1 MPAPPAFAPRHTPRL
16 PWRPM
21 TDAEW
26 AALQTCL
33 RQGGSGRRSPDARR
47 LWDGIF
53 WVACSRAPWRE
64 LPAEFGK
71 ADTAHR
77 ALRRAAQARHL
88 HAMLIAVS
96 PHRLMRESGLHG
108 IAWFIVR
115 SFRRAFRVA
124 PLAIAFARRLGLA
137 SALPAD
143 PLFLPRPNLS
153 ESIKR
158 ILHRLGGEAFFALPD
173 RLLDAYFHLLK
184 IACGMP
190 RMWKT
195 TE

>member
-1 MPAPPAFAPRHTPRL
+1 MPAPPAFALRHTRPL
-16 PWRPM
+16 LWRPM

-26 AALQTCL
+26 SVLATHL
-33 RQGGSGRRSPDARR
+33 RQAGRGRRSANARR

-53 WVACSRAPWRE
+53 WIACSRRPWRE
-64 LPAEFGK
+64 LPEHFGK
-71 ADTAHR
+71 PDTAHR
-77 ALRRAAQARHL
+77 ALRRAAFSWHL
-88 HAMLIAVS
+88 HGMLIAVS
-96 PHRLMRESGLHG
+96 PHRLMRDSGLHS

-124 PLAIAFARRLGLA
+124 PHAIAFARRLGLA
-137 SALPAD
+137 DALPAP

-158 ILHRLGGEAFFALPD
+158 ILHRLGGDAFFALPEP
-173 RLLDAYFHLLK
+173 LLNAYFHLLK

-190 RMWKT
+190 RLWKT
-195 TE
+195 TA

>member
-1 MPAPPAFAPRHTPRL
+1 MPAPPAFVLRHTPRL

-26 AALQTCL
+26 AALAGCL
-33 RQGGSGRRSPDARR
+33 RQGGPGRRSPDARR

-53 WVACSRAPWRE
+53 WVACSNGRWADMPER
-64 LPAEFGK
+64 FGK
-71 ADTAHR
+71 PDTAHR
-77 ALRRAAQARHL
+77 ALRRAAHGLRL
-88 HAMLIAVS
+88 HEMLIAVS
-96 PHRLMRESGLHG
+96 PHRLMRGSGLHA

-124 PLAIAFARRLGLA
+124 PHAIAFARRLGLA
-137 SALPAD
+137 DALPAD

-158 ILHRLGGEAFFALPD
+158 VLHKLGGDAFFALPEP
-173 RLLDAYFHLLK
+173 LLDAYFHLLK

-190 RMWKT
+190 RMWRT
-195 TE
+195 TA